1 MKLWITFSC
10 WKKKLW
16 IQVSV
21 QFSHAYDRI
30 PHSDLTLEN
39 TISQIWEQTSVQNKS
54 LFNGNKFR
62 YGGQVLQTGG
72 ESDNEPHS
80 EGTLERGA
88 SSRIYTLNSIRMGFI
103 LGIEQQKCEDSS
115 IFKIPLAS
123 LRCNSFL

>member
-1 MKLWITFSC
+1 MCNRSSGLRFRVGRRS
-10 WKKKLW
+10 
-16 IQVSV
+16 SG
-21 QFSHAYDRI
+21 FSHAYDRI

-103 LGIEQQKCEDSS
+103 LDAILF
-115 IFKIPLAS
+115 FKGVDH
-123 LRCNSFL
+123 R

>member
-1 MKLWITFSC
+1 MISLCHKLWITFSC

-103 LGIEQQKCEDSS
+103 LDAILF
-115 IFKIPLAS
+115 FKGVDH
-123 LRCNSFL
+123 R